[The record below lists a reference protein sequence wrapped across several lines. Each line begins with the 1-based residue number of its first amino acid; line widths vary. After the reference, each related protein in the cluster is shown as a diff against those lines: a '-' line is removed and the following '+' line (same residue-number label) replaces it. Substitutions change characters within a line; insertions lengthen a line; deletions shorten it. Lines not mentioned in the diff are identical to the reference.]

1 MLMII
6 YNVTTKV
13 TWAIHDAWLEWMKL
27 VHIPEVMGTGLF
39 SGNRFV
45 RLLETDDEDGPTY
58 AIQYFMDS
66 MEEYDNYSSG
76 HAPALREKVLK
87 KWGGELISFRSLM
100 EVIN

>member
-1 MLMII
+1 MII
-6 YNVTTKV
+6 YNVTSKV

-45 RLLETDDEDGPTY
+45 KLLETDDEEGPTY
-58 AIQYFMDS
+58 AIQYYLDS
-66 MEEYDNYSSG
+66 LEEYSIYLLK
-76 HAPALREKVLK
+76 HAPALREKVLQ
-87 KWGGELISFRSLM
+87 KWGGQLISFRSVM